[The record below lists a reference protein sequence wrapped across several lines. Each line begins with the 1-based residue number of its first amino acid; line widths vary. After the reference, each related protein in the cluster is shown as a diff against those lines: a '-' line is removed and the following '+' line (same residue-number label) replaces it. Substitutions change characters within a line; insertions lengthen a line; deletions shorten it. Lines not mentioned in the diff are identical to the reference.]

1 MWRWISELPLG
12 MRLYFW
18 FWTLT
23 VPLGVV
29 LLFAGAVVPGLIV
42 LILFVFD
49 QAVFTPLIVAHH
61 QKQKRQSG

>member
-1 MWRWISELPLG
+1 MWRWLNELPLG

-29 LLFAGAVVPGLIV
+29 LLFAGALVAGFLVYLLFRYRCGNGV
-42 LILFVFD
+42 LAPE
-49 QAVFTPLIVAHH
+49 Q
-61 QKQKRQSG
+61 GWN